1 MASAI
6 RSNDIGTTY
15 SSSQY
20 IALLVDSTPANGY
33 IIAERIRKSFEEGE
47 PIECRLEYDIDEIS
61 LDEYILADEKE
72 AASEDTAS
80 AQTE

>member
-1 MASAI
+1 MSSTI

-33 IIAERIRKSFEEGE
+33 IIAERIRKTFEEGE

-61 LDEYILADEKE
+61 LDEYILAEENKE
-72 AASEDTAS
+72 NRENTDS
-80 AQTE
+80 